1 MSKKKNDEL
10 LRKTFHE
17 GFKAQYERGLK
28 EGAHA
33 ICQVVY
39 DKSKNTSLSVE
50 DRLKDIVKTVA
61 TLASLRVID
70 VVESANPPKESD
82 EVGDQ

>member
-39 DKSKNTSLSVE
+39 DKAKNTSLSVE

>member
-10 LRKTFHE
+10 LRKTFQE

-39 DKSKNTSLSVE
+39 DKAKNTSLSVE

>member
-39 DKSKNTSLSVE
+39 DKAKNTSLPVE
-50 DRLKDIVKTVA
+50 ERLKDIVKTVA
-61 TLASLRVID
+61 TLASLKVID
-70 VVESANPPKESD
+70 VSEAPEQSKGGD
-82 EVGDQ
+82 DIGDQ